1 MHFRANYRYHYVCA
15 LNRVLLF
22 ATPWTVAT
30 RAPLSMD
37 FSRHKCGGGCHS
49 YFTGASWSKDWIHS
63 FHGLLPDRR
72 ILYHDATEE
81 VLDTYKLELSVL
93 DNMIGSDLM
102 LLLLLYLLR
111 VNGKISCNY
120 FNPTL
125 DTAISPFI
133 FPHIKSSNTPLWKTT
148 YLPTSERKQAH
159 ILLGSKDNLRVC

>member
-1 MHFRANYRYHYVCA
+1 
-15 LNRVLLF
+15 
-22 ATPWTVAT
+22 
-30 RAPLSMD
+30 
-37 FSRHKCGGGCHS
+37 
-49 YFTGASWSKDWIHS
+49 
-63 FHGLLPDRR
+63 
-72 ILYHDATEE
+72 
-81 VLDTYKLELSVL
+81 
-93 DNMIGSDLM
+93 MIGSDLM